1 MTLAAPVPEL
11 SVVRVC
17 DQQGTTVHI
26 HGDGE
31 AYKVEFSDPP
41 RVDTVMAREIQAV
54 VWVPPDDAGSV
65 VLGVSGG
72 DFDDRSDR

>member
-11 SVVRVC
+11 SIVRVF

-26 HGDGE
+26 HGNGE
-31 AYKVEFSDPP
+31 AYEVEFSDPP

-72 DFDDRSDR
+72 DFNDRSDR